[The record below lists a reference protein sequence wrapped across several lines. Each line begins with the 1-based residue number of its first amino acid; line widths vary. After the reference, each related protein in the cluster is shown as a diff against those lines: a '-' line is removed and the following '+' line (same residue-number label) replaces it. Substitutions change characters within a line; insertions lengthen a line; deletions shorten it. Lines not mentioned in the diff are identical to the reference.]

1 MKQKM
6 EDLEKENMDII
17 ERLSRVQQEN
27 LTLKKDATQDKII
40 IKSLKEDN

>member
-1 MKQKM
+1 M

-17 ERLSRVQQEN
+17 ERLSRVQLEN